1 MGKWPQPRGSGRQ
14 GRGGWKAALCLAFLA
29 LALSGPETRGDERLP
44 IELTPQVR
52 QQLRALQESWRA
64 WSAAFFQDD
73 RNAADASLEQILA
86 IGRFLGH
93 PRLSDL
99 SVAAATCAV
108 QAAQDGDLERA
119 RWGLEASRLLDQGRP
134 ETEFASARVLR
145 LEGSLVG
152 ALMAS
157 VRGYR
162 LLMKLPIERQVMW
175 YNVGVWLAYLLIL
188 SGCAFIALQMAAKG
202 GAVFYDLVRMISPPL
217 PPLAADLLVVAVLI
231 WPLFLPAGLAWLT
244 LYWSVLLW
252 SYGSVSE
259 RVILIFLWGF
269 LGAAPMMLSY
279 QQRSVQ
285 LALMPPSRLM
295 ANLETDRLYGELFDD
310 LGVMRLL
317 WSDSLTVREITAD
330 LHRRFGQWDEA
341 RAIYSSLTENPE
353 VEARDKVAA
362 YNNIGVYYLRN
373 QDAATALTYL
383 KSAEET
389 GIDAAETYYNTSQAY
404 SLLFDFSKSNE
415 ALTQARRINE
425 KGVEVWTEA
434 GRGSEETGVAIDG
447 GLGRADDLRRELRN
461 LWQGDNSMNWLVL
474 WRRHSSFSVG
484 LAALVLA
491 MTLHLVRLQVGY
503 RSRRLKPPGSGP
515 RLLRIL
521 VPGWTS
527 ALAGHGVSAFLALLL
542 VVGALLLP
550 LVRNLGYRA
559 PLAWD
564 AGLLLPTAVSLVL
577 LVLIY
582 LGRTLVDLAVEE

>member
-1 MGKWPQPRGSGRQ
+1 
-14 GRGGWKAALCLAFLA
+14 LVLFLPVPN
-29 LALSGPETRGDERLP
+29 SKGDERLS

-52 QQLRALQESWRA
+52 QQLRALQDAWRT
-64 WSAAFFQDD
+64 WSQAFFKDD
-73 RNAADASLEQILA
+73 RKAADASLEQILA
-86 IGRFLGH
+86 IGRFLEL

-108 QAAQDGDLERA
+108 QAAQEGDTERA
-119 RWGLEASRLLDQGRP
+119 KWGLEVSHLFDSGRP
-134 ETEFASARVLR
+134 ETDFAGARIAR
-145 LEGSLVG
+145 LEGNLVG
-152 ALMAS
+152 ALIAS
-157 VRGYR
+157 LRGYR

-188 SGCAFIALQMAAKG
+188 SGCAFVILQMATKG
-202 GAVFYDLVRMISPPL
+202 GSVFYDLVHLISPPL

-231 WPLFLPAGLAWLT
+231 WPILLPSGLVWLT
-244 LYWSVLLW
+244 FYWSVLLW

-259 RVILIFLWGF
+259 RVVFILLWAF
-269 LGAAPMMLSY
+269 LGAVPTMLSF

-295 ANLETDRLYGELFDD
+295 ANLEADRLYGEIFED

-341 RAIYSSLTENPE
+341 RAIYRSLTENPE
-353 VEARDKVAA
+353 VAPGDKVAA

-373 QDAATALTYL
+373 QDAVTALTYL

-389 GIDAAETYYNTSQAY
+389 GVDAAETFYNISQAY
-404 SLLFDFSKSNE
+404 SLLFDFSKSND
-415 ALTQARRINE
+415 ALTEARRISE

-434 GRGSEETGVAIDG
+434 GRGSELTGVAIDG
-447 GLGRADDLRRELRN
+447 GLRRAGALRRELRS
-461 LWQGDNSMNWLVL
+461 LWRSDSSTGWLVL

-491 MTLHLVRLQVGY
+491 ITLHLVRLQVGN
-503 RSRRLKPPGSGP
+503 RSKRLNEPENES

-527 ALAGHGVSAFLALLL
+527 ALAGHGGRALLALLL

-550 LVRNLGYRA
+550 LVRNLGYRV

-564 AGLLLPTAVSLVL
+564 AGLLLPTALSLFFL
-577 LVLIY
+577 ALIF
-582 LGRTLVDLAVEE
+582 LGRTLIDLAVES